1 MACLPTDDDVI
12 HTLIVDILQ
21 APDAVVVLVQEIS
34 AVIRTYYYIALRGL
48 GQTCNVI
55 TAKEV
60 GMLCIATEHQYLMS
74 VVTTNATALGAIP
87 EKTL

>member
-1 MACLPTDDDVI
+1 VSVAPDDDVVDTFVV
-12 HTLIVDILQ
+12 HLYHPMDAIVM
-21 APDAVVVLVQEIS
+21 LVKEEG

>member
-1 MACLPTDDDVI
+1 
-12 HTLIVDILQ
+12 
-21 APDAVVVLVQEIS
+21 
-34 AVIRTYYYIALRGL
+34 VIRTYYYIALRGL

>member
-1 MACLPTDDDVI
+1 VTILADNNVVYAFVVHLYHPADA
-12 HTLIVDILQ
+12 IVM
-21 APDAVVVLVQEIS
+21 LVKEEG